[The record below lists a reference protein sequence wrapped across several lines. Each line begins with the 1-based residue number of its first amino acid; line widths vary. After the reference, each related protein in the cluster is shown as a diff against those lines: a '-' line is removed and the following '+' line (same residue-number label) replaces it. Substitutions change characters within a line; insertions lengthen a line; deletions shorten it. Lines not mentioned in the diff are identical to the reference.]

1 MHGFSWLKI
10 LVLVNPL
17 IYMNEGFRAALTT
30 VPHMQLYVVYPVL
43 VGFTVFFVWNGV
55 RGFKKRVIS

>member
-1 MHGFSWLKI
+1 LQT

-17 IYMNEGFRAALTT
+17 IYINEGFRAALTSEQ
-30 VPHMQLYVVYPVL
+30 HMPLYVVYPVL
-43 VGFTVFFVWNGV
+43 LAFTAFFVWNGV